1 MGFFDL
7 GLSDIFSAGSDLF
20 GGILNQNATDRA
32 NQQNWERALFMANN
46 SIQMK
51 VQDANKA
58 GINPLAALGVST
70 SSPSVSVGGDGLGSG
85 ISKAGQDISR
95 AVNAHVSD
103 SDKKF
108 VEKKQVL
115 ELQNQELQNQLLA
128 SKLKQQNAPGNPP
141 AIHKVD
147 LLSGQGQ
154 TGSGTSDL
162 VKPEPQ
168 KVTPTNVTGHMPGI
182 NPEVKMGRDPDGRLV
197 AGPARQGVE
206 GADIVGP
213 LQWHYRNTLVP
224 WFGSNFGGERVTPP
238 GYRTARPGYHWAKNL
253 SGGWSLVRDSGG
265 GLGGAAWR
273 ASRRPWGTY
282 GW

>member
-1 MGFFDL
+1 MDPITIGALISGGSSLL
-7 GLSDIFSAGSDLF
+7 GGLF
-20 GGILNQNATDRA
+20 GQSSQEKI
-32 NQQNWERALFMANN
+32 NQQNLAQAMFMAQN

-58 GINPLAALGVST
+58 GINPLAALGVQT
-70 SSPSVSVGGDGLGSG
+70 SSPGVAVGSNALGEG

-95 AVNAHVSD
+95 AVSAHVSD
-103 SDKKF
+103 EDKTLVRK
-108 VEKKQVL
+108 EALLK
-115 ELQNQELQNQLLA
+115 LQNQELQNALLA
-128 SKLKQQNAPGNPP
+128 SQIKKQNAPGNPP
-141 AIHKVD
+141 AIHKAD
-147 LLSGQGQ
+147 MISGQGQ
-154 TGSGTSDL
+154 TGVGTSEL

-182 NPEVKMGRDPDGRLV
+182 NPEVKIGRDPDGRLV
-197 AGPARQGVE
+197 SGPARQGVE

-213 LQWHYRNTLVP
+213 LQWHFRNTVVP
-224 WFGSNFGGERVTPP
+224 WFGSNFSGERLHPP
-238 GYRTARPGYHWAKNL
+238 GLRAARPGYHWAKNL

-273 ASRRPWGTY
+273 ASRRPWFSY